1 MKLIANVTQ
10 GRLALS
16 FPLTCLQYVR
26 VRLGGDERIAFST
39 EQQPLNIVFSG
50 LKTNHLMKT
59 H

>member
-10 GRLALS
+10 GRLAVS
-16 FPLTCLQYVR
+16 FPLTCLQYIR
-26 VRLGGDERIAFST
+26 VRLGGDERLAFNT
-39 EQQPLNIVFSG
+39 EQPLNIVFSG